1 MTATFKQHTSVIQI
15 QLNSLNIHYK
25 NAPQDVEL
33 SVKFEE
39 TVATANFNPSAGYH
53 NFTMNS
59 TTLDFEIIA
68 DGTNVVAIIQGKG
81 INVSLSSLKTLSCEV
96 ESANIEVFSNPMKV
110 VQHLTHGLIT
120 DSNELSNLKDVFL
133 SLANVNMW
141 IAVPLVLDE
150 DTMTSW
156 ERPMGVN
163 DYTPIT
169 RSGWKLSFEQSQF
182 RWGSQSLCS
191 HELKLSTNNC
201 SLGCFSCLK
210 GDIIQREV
218 IAING
223 ESELNHAIELS
234 YMPSKDRLQ
243 VTLNCSKF
251 QVGKSVS

>member
-33 SVKFEE
+33 SIKLKELL
-39 TVATANFNPSAGYH
+39 TNANFNPSAGYH

-59 TTLDFEIIA
+59 TTLDFEIIT
-68 DGTNVVAIIQGKG
+68 DGTNVIIIQCTMMG
-81 INVSLSSLKTLSCEV
+81 LALTSLKTLSCEV
-96 ESANIEVFSNPMKV
+96 ESANIEVFSNPMTV
-110 VQHLTHGLIT
+110 IQHLTHDLIT
-120 DSNELSNLKDVFL
+120 DSNERSNLKDVSL
-133 SLANVNMW
+133 SLANVNVW

-169 RSGWKLSFEQSQF
+169 RSGWNLTFELSQF
-182 RWGSQSLCS
+182 RWGSQSAS
-191 HELKLSTNNC
+191 IHELKLSTNNC
-201 SLGCFSCLK
+201 SLGCFSCLE
-210 GDIIQREV
+210 GDSIQREL

-223 ESELNHAIELS
+223 ESELNHVIELS
-234 YMPSKDRLQ
+234 YMPLKDRLQ